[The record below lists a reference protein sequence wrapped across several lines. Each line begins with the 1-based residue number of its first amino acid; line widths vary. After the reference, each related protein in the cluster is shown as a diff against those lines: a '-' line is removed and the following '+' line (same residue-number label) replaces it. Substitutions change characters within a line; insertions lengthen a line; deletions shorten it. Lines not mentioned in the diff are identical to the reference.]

1 MFNADLIEDLAI
13 KRVVLFIGSG
23 VSASGVTRCG
33 SRIRQ
38 WHSFLDYASSQLG
51 DEERHQLVKSYLKEK
66 NYLFA
71 AEVIKNS
78 LSNTDWAQLIQDEFG
93 QIADPSDLHRA
104 IVSLDQRII
113 VTTNF
118 DKLLENAWADPLVR
132 VTHFPQVITRL
143 DTSAFKI
150 LRESGSYLVKLHGT
164 VDDPESIVFTQ
175 SDYTKHAYIN
185 WAYSSFI
192 ETLLTTYTVLF
203 IGFSMN
209 DPALSRLVE
218 MHAQRYPLCRPHY
231 IFTAAPMHDTV
242 KEINRSL
249 RRLYVM
255 EYSSENHHSELI
267 DHIRELGRQSQ
278 AKRRENVAS
287 TSKEISEPLINPM
300 VEAESAPLS
309 PSNNDE
315 QPLGSI
321 L

>member
-1 MFNADLIEDLAI
+1 MFNADLIGDLATR
-13 KRVVLFIGSG
+13 RVVLFIGSG
-23 VSASGVTRCG
+23 VSASGVTRSG

-38 WHSFLDYASSQLG
+38 WHSFLEYASSRL
-51 DEERHQLVKSYLKEK
+51 DNEECQELIKVYLAEN

-78 LSNTDWAQLIQDEFG
+78 LSSTDWAQLIQDEFG

-118 DKLLENAWADPLVR
+118 DKLLENAWADPR
-132 VTHFPQVITRL
+132 IRGTHFPQVITRL
-143 DTSAFKI
+143 NPSAFKI
-150 LRESGSYLVKLHGT
+150 LREGRSYLVKLHGT

-231 IFTAAPMHDTV
+231 IFTAGPINNTV
-242 KEINRSL
+242 KELNRNL

-255 EYSSENHHSELI
+255 EYSPENNHSQLVDQI
-267 DHIRELGRQSQ
+267 KDLGLQSQ
-278 AKRRENVAS
+278 ARRRENLATS
-287 TSKEISEPLINPM
+287 SKELSE
-300 VEAESAPLS
+300 S
-309 PSNNDE
+309 PIDPVAN
-315 QPLGSI
+315 
-321 L
+321 